1 MPPEHDSEYESFAE
15 IYEVW
20 TATAAS
26 TNPNL
31 AFYIDTYLAAQ
42 GAIVELGV
50 GDGRIAVEAARKG
63 CQLSGVDLSP
73 AMLARCQARAEQA
86 GVAER
91 LTLIEADFRHFDIP
105 QPAAL
110 ITLPYHSIGHVPGID
125 DKHDVIRHVFERLRP
140 GGLFVFDDFFM
151 TPQLMSHMREVQ
163 LRAAY
168 QGAAGNDCLLWV
180 TSLID
185 ESKQTISVVTWEDAL
200 DKHGLMQQRRYR
212 RLSLSWLEPDQIRTL
227 LIDTGFVIDSCF
239 GDFQRTPF
247 DADTANEQVWVARK
261 PD

>member
-1 MPPEHDSEYESFAE
+1 MPPEDASEYESFAE

-50 GDGRIAVEAARKG
+50 GDGRIAIEAARKG
-63 CQLSGVDLSP
+63 CALTGVDLSP
-73 AMLARCQARAEQA
+73 AMLARCRERAEQA
-86 GVAER
+86 GVADR
-91 LTLIEADFRHFDIP
+91 LTLIEGDFRYFNIP
-105 QPAAL
+105 APAEL
-110 ITLPYHSIGHVPGID
+110 ITLPYHSIGHLPNIN
-125 DKHDVIRHVFERLRP
+125 DKREAIQTVFERLRP

-151 TPQLMSHMREVQ
+151 TPQLMNHMRAVQ

-168 QGAAGNDCLLWV
+168 QSAAGNDCLLWV

-185 ESKQTISVVTWEDAL
+185 ELKRTISVVTWEDIL
-200 DKHGLMQQRRYR
+200 DEHGCMQQRRYR
-212 RLSLSWLEPDQIRTL
+212 RLSMSWLEPDQIRTL
-227 LIDTGFVIDSCF
+227 LVDAGFIIDACF

-247 DADTANEQVWVARK
+247 DASTASEQVWIARK
-261 PD
+261 PV